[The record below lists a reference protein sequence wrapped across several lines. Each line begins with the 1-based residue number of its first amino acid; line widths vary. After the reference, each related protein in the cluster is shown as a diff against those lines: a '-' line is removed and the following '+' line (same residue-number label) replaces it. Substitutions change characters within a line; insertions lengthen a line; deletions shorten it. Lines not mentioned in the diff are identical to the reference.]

1 MYSVYVLQNVE
12 PLVKFLKAKVQNVE
26 PLEPKLVKFFPA
38 KNRLVKFVKT
48 LRYQKK

>member
-26 PLEPKLVKFFPA
+26 PLEPKLVKNFPA
-38 KNRLVKFVKT
+38 KNH
-48 LRYQKK
+48 